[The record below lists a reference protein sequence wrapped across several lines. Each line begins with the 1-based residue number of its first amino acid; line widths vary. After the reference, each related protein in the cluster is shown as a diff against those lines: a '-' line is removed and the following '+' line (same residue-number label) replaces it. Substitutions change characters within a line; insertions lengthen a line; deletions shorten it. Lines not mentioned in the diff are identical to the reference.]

1 MARKS
6 VHAACTATMMLVF
19 ASTASAQLPSAST
32 RALGMG
38 DNATAAAAGFNAV
51 AWNPALLGL
60 PNNPTAS
67 FALLPLRGIAGLGPV
82 ELGDIADYSGEFVP
96 NSVREKWLTQIEQ
109 EGSEQGTGGADV
121 TILGLQIGRIGLQVG
136 SRARAVSNLSPGA
149 AELLFFGNAG
159 RSGEPRAF
167 NLAGARLQGH
177 GESTAA
183 LSLGIPIRKSA
194 TMSAAIGITAKYTI
208 GHGIVIA
215 QDQGSTVTA
224 DPALSLNFPVI
235 LPNTNDYD
243 AQAGSGFG
251 LDIGFAMRQGKTT
264 IGASVK
270 NVANAFKWDESKLV
284 FRPGTATF
292 NSTTKTSDF
301 DEAPLS
307 SAPPAL
313 RQLLDDAKYKPTI
326 AVGLARE
333 ITNKLEVSADVRV
346 RAGNTTIEEE
356 PKMHIGAGAEF
367 KPARILSLRGG
378 AVVITG
384 GYLISGGLGLDL
396 GPLNLAAG
404 VATRK
409 GELGTDVIT
418 MITLVSSKGR

>member
-1 MARKS
+1 MTRKS
-6 VHAACTATMMLVF
+6 IHAALTATTMLIF
-19 ASTASAQLPSAST
+19 ASTAFAQLPSAST

-60 PNNPTAS
+60 PNNPKGS
-67 FALLPLRGIAGLGPV
+67 FTLLPLRGIAGLGPV

-159 RSGEPRAF
+159 RTGEPRAF

-183 LSLGIPIRKSA
+183 LSFGIPISKSGTRSVA
-194 TMSAAIGITAKYTI
+194 VGITAKYTI
-208 GHGIVIA
+208 GHGIIVA
-215 QDQGSTVTA
+215 QDQGSTVSA
-224 DPALSLNFPVI
+224 EPALSLNFPVI
-235 LPNTNDYD
+235 LPNTDDFD
-243 AQAGSGFG
+243 AQAGNGFG
-251 LDIGFAMRQGKTT
+251 LDIGFAMSQGKTT

-270 NVANAFKWDESKLV
+270 NIVNSFKWDETKLV

-292 NSTTKTSDF
+292 NATTKTSDF

-307 SAPPAL
+307 AAPPAL

-333 ITNKLEVSADVRV
+333 ITGKLAVSADARM
-346 RAGNTTIEEE
+346 RAGDTTIEEE
-356 PKMHIGAGAEF
+356 PKLHIGAGAEF
-367 KPARILSLRGG
+367 KPAGLLSLRGG
-378 AVVITG
+378 AAIVTG
-384 GYLISGGLGLDL
+384 GYQIGGGVGLSL
-396 GPLNLAAG
+396 GPINLAAS
-404 VATRK
+404 VASRK

-418 MITLVSSKGR
+418 MVTLVSTTGR